1 MAAMPST
8 HYVKSDDEYIAYQVL
23 GEGSF
28 DLMFVPGVRVKRRGN
43 LAIAESKHIFSTS
56 RIILSRH
63 PF

>member
-1 MAAMPST
+1 MAEMPST
-8 HYVKSDDEYIAYQVL
+8 HYVKSDDVYIAYQVL

-28 DLMFVPGVRVKRRGN
+28 DLMFVTRLRVERRGN
-43 LAIAESKHIFSTS
+43 LAIAESERIFPTS

>member
-8 HYVKSDDEYIAYQVL
+8 HYVKSDDVYIAYQVL
-23 GEGSF
+23 GEGAF
-28 DLMFVPGVRVKRRGN
+28 DLMFVPGFVSNVE
-43 LAIAESKHIFSTS
+43 AIWQSPNRTAFFSTS